1 MNDDKYEKVLNVAIV
16 LLIISA
22 IVLLVSSYNYFYKNK
37 KRNIST
43 PIAKIA
49 NSKASQ
55 RDSLKQ
61 VYETT
66 VNDIDKNITTDNA
79 LNQDKESQNKL
90 AELSTLREEITSI
103 LKNNNAGDGDLTI
116 AKIKIEELQIKV
128 ALLQNKYSGVESE
141 NKRLQALL
149 VRLLASNKNNN
160 SGSVGVTTSTRTN
173 TPERTNNT
181 VERNN
186 YNTNATAAGLH
197 LFAVTINNSKEQ
209 ETTDSEEAEKMIGTF
224 SLKNIANKPNGEVMI
239 VVLQPDGKVVKNSVW
254 ETGTFET
261 KEGKKVYS
269 RKMYVDP
276 SIEEKPL
283 NFSLT
288 PDTFIKG
295 EYIMQVWYNGNM
307 IAKTIKT
314 MS

>member
-37 KRNIST
+37 KRNISN

-49 NSKASQ
+49 NNKVAQ

-66 VNDIDKNITTDNA
+66 VSDIDKNIATNNT

-149 VRLLASNKNNN
+149 ARLLASNKNNN
-160 SGSVGVTTSTRTN
+160 TSSIIVTTPTRTN
-173 TPERTNNT
+173 TLERTNNT

-295 EYIMQVWYNGNM
+295 EYTMQVWYNGNM